1 VTKESIDDATM
12 GQDVVSSGA
21 TMADL
26 GAGID
31 GALKIKSLEPQ
42 ATRAAAAATAKITV
56 CGRNCRQVFVCC
68 IAIDLKVM
76 SRSISCKF

>member
-1 VTKESIDDATM
+1 M

-26 GAGID
+26 AAGID

-42 ATRAAAAATAKITV
+42 ATRAAAAAAANSTF
-56 CGRNCRQVFVCC
+56 CGRSCRHLFVCC

>member
-1 VTKESIDDATM
+1 M

-26 GAGID
+26 AAGID

-42 ATRAAAAATAKITV
+42 ATRAAAAATAKSTV
-56 CGRNCRQVFVCC
+56 CGRNCRHIFVSC
-68 IAIDLKVM
+68 ISIDFKII
-76 SRSISCKF
+76 SRSISYKF

>member
-1 VTKESIDDATM
+1 M

-26 GAGID
+26 AAGID
-31 GALKIKSLEPQ
+31 GAPKIKSLEPQ
-42 ATRAAAAATAKITV
+42 ATRLAAAATANSTV
-56 CGRNCRQVFVCC
+56 CGRNCRHVFVCC

-76 SRSISCKF
+76 SRSISYKF